1 MHRKRGTQAVAGRF
15 LCGSAACKFGPL
27 VRLGGPAGFF
37 RCIRTGRAFF
47 ESPCSTGP
55 ALEHVDFFRNRDS
68 QISLSVI
75 QDRCWGREA
84 SMDDATLS

>member
-1 MHRKRGTQAVAGRF
+1 MGGDAQSEKAYGRDEQRADRSLEHWWSPRFVVSQQCGGDAEQERKA
-15 LCGSAACKFGPL
+15 
-27 VRLGGPAGFF
+27 
-37 RCIRTGRAFF
+37 
-47 ESPCSTGP
+47 

-75 QDRCWGREA
+75 QDPCWGREA

>member
-1 MHRKRGTQAVAGRF
+1 MWAEIGCLPEIRRMRKSRARWRRF
-15 LCGSAACKFGPL
+15 PTDLGEGEVEVKTRQISAIAAL
-27 VRLGGPAGFF
+27 TA
-37 RCIRTGRAFF
+37 IA
-47 ESPCSTGP
+47 

-75 QDRCWGREA
+75 QDPCWGREA